1 MSQLRVAFLS
11 VADVE
16 VWSRCETGDT
26 RRKACR
32 NELRALFA
40 SGASEPGLLWWA
52 REDGAVLARCL
63 WVREPAGLSA
73 GLLELP
79 WRGAWRGV
87 LRRLLERMLPVLE
100 RRGHLR
106 LEIGAEALRGTGG
119 SVAQLGAELEQHGFV
134 EAAPRA
140 ELRLRRLRTVTARRP
155 GLPDGAELDGDDGG
169 RWRMAAPPDAQTLAE
184 GLELLAGQGALWVG
198 LEWTGTPGDV
208 VLPGDGSW
216 EIEASGIR
224 RAWVREKDTGGG
236 A

>member
-11 VADVE
+11 AADVE

-87 LRRLLERMLPVLE
+87 LRRLLERMLPALE
-100 RRGHLR
+100 RRGHGR
-106 LEIGAEALRGTGG
+106 LEIGAEALRGAGR
-119 SVAQLGAELEQHGFV
+119 SVASLGAELLLHGFA
-134 EAAPRA
+134 EAPPRA
-140 ELRLRRLRTVTARRP
+140 EVRPRRLRTVTALRP
-155 GLPDGAELDGDDGG
+155 GLPEGAELDGDDGG
-169 RWRMAAPPDAQTLAE
+169 RWRMASPPDGQALAE
-184 GLELLAGQGALWVG
+184 GLGLLAGQGARWVG
-198 LEWTGTPGDV
+198 LEWPGRPESLE
-208 VLPGDGSW
+208 LPRDGSW
-216 EIEASGIR
+216 EVEASGIR
-224 RAWVREKDTGGG
+224 RAWVRGKEAGGE